1 MEDSEKEKRPWL
13 FQKGK
18 SGNPKGRPRKGKSF
32 NDIFLAELGKMKQ
45 EITDPKTGKSRVID
59 GKTAMCLAYIR
70 LAFHGESE
78 GIREKALDRI
88 MTRIDG
94 PIIQQI
100 ELSGSVE
107 QNGTQAL
114 VNMIDINKLSP
125 EETEALGKILE
136 KSE

>member
-1 MEDSEKEKRPWL
+1 MEEENKKPWL

-32 NDIFLAELGKMKQ
+32 NDIFTAELKKMKQ
-45 EITDPKTGKSRVID
+45 EITDPKTGEKRIID
-59 GKTAMCLAYIR
+59 GKTAMVLAYLK
-70 LAFHGESE
+70 LAFHGESD

-94 PIIQQI
+94 PLIQQI
-100 ELSGSVE
+100 ELSGAVE

-125 EETEALGKILE
+125 DEVESLGKILQKNE
-136 KSE
+136 